1 MPPGGSGFKRKNLK
15 NLKEKESKRGNKRKP
30 EMYLNG

>member
-1 MPPGGSGFKRKNLK
+1 MPSGGSGFKRKILK
-15 NLKEKESKRGNKRKP
+15 NLKEKESKRGNKRKT